1 MYPGDN
7 GGIPRIDDATIS
19 TVLES
24 YLPERA
30 RLVELL
36 AGLDDA
42 QWALPTECPAY
53 SVKGIASHILG
64 DDLSL
69 LSRQRDGAVQGLVLM
84 AERMPGVDFRALLD
98 GFNDQWVEAAR
109 FLSPP
114 LLLHLLELAGE
125 WTHRYYCDVDPNAP
139 GEPVPLFGIDFG
151 DSSPFWHA
159 IAREYLERWAHHSQ
173 IRRALGLE
181 SLSDSPFLEVGHAV
195 IATVA
200 GAPSGDGAGGT
211 DDSNSRWVIG
221 PIDLGTRQQAADIL
235 TLGHSAAEVT
245 ALVEGPDDV
254 VHEFAA
260 RVGRR

>member
-1 MYPGDN
+1 MPK
-7 GGIPRIDDATIS
+7 IDGSTIS
-19 TVLES
+19 AVLDV

-30 RLVELL
+30 RLIQCL
-36 AGLDDA
+36 AGLDHE
-42 QWALPTECPAY
+42 QWMLPTECPAY
-53 SVKGIASHILG
+53 SVQGIATHILG

-84 AERMPGVDFRALLD
+84 AERMPGAEFRELLD

-109 FLSPP
+109 FVSPA
-114 LLLHLLELAGE
+114 LLLRLLDLSGQ

-139 GEPVPLFGIDFG
+139 GEPVPLFGATFG

-173 IRRALGLE
+173 IRRALGLG
-181 SLSDSPFLEVGHAV
+181 SLADSPFLDIGHA
-195 IATVA
+195 IIRTVA
-200 GAPSGDGAGGT
+200 AAPTGDPVVAVG
-211 DDSNSRWVIG
+211 DSDTPWTIG
-221 PIDLGTRQQAADIL
+221 PIVLGARQQAADIL

-245 ALVEGPDDV
+245 RLIEGPDDAV
-254 VHEFAA
+254 RQFAA